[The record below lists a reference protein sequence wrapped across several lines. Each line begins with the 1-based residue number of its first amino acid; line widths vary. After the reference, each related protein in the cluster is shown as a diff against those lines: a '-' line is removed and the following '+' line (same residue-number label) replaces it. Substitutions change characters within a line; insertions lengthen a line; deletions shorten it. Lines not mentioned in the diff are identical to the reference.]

1 MAKAPT
7 LSDLDRQQ
15 AEMQAQRKAALEPLA
30 KRVLDALDG
39 AGDLIAELEAVRGDL
54 GKTNEGQAI
63 DTFLQTVGH
72 TRNVFRRA
80 IL

>member
-7 LSDLDRQQ
+7 LSDLDRQR
-15 AEMQAQRKAALEPLA
+15 AEMEAQRKDTLAPLA

-54 GKTNEGQAI
+54 GATNEAQAV
-63 DTFLQTVGH
+63 DTLLRTIGH

-80 IL
+80 TL